1 MIKIQIDNDI
11 DNDSFIVHVKTNYS
25 YKDIAGNV

>member
-1 MIKIQIDNDI
+1 MTKIQIDNDI

-25 YKDIAGNV
+25 YKDIAENV

>member
-11 DNDSFIVHVKTNYS
+11 DNDSFIVHVKTNYC
-25 YKDIAGNV
+25 YKDIAENV